1 MKRNYQKIDTII
13 QRIAWVAL
21 LACLA
26 FLLVCSLAACR
37 TAKISDVSSSME
49 SMEVDSCAVAKM
61 DSVGAVVH
69 KSEVNSSVR
78 IDSVKFVAVAF
89 DDDSVTSN
97 ISSNKVQPWQLANG
111 HILNTAVA
119 YGIHFDT
126 SSFDWSLKS
135 DSIAKSVSAM
145 NKNHK
150 ESAVQQQTKQ
160 SEPKDNKAGQI
171 ILLCFI
177 IVAFIAIARIFF
189 NADKL

>member
-1 MKRNYQKIDTII
+1 MKRNFQKIDTII

-37 TAKISDVSSSME
+37 TAKISDVSASME
-49 SMEVDSCAVAKM
+49 SMESDSCSVAKS
-61 DSVGAVVH
+61 DSVVSVVQ
-69 KSEVNSSVR
+69 KSQVNSSVR
-78 IDSVKFVAVAF
+78 IDSVRFMAVTF
-89 DDDSVTSN
+89 NGDSV
-97 ISSNKVQPWQLANG
+97 SSDKVPPWQLANG
-111 HILNTAVA
+111 RIINTAVA
-119 YGIHFDT
+119 YGIRLDK

-135 DSIAKSVSAM
+135 DSIAKSLSAM
-145 NKNHK
+145 NKSHK

-160 SEPKDNKAGQI
+160 SEPKDGNKAGLI

-177 IVAFIAIARIFF
+177 FVAFIAMARTFF

>member
-1 MKRNYQKIDTII
+1 MKRNYQKFDTII

-26 FLLVCSLAACR
+26 FLLFCSLAACR
-37 TAKISDVSSSME
+37 TAKISNVSSSME
-49 SMEVDSCAVAKM
+49 SIEVDSCAVAKS
-61 DSVGAVVH
+61 DSVGSVVH
-69 KSEVNSSVR
+69 KSEVSSSIR
-78 IDSVKFVAVAF
+78 IDSIRFVAVTV
-89 DDDSVTSN
+89 DDDSI
-97 ISSNKVQPWQLANG
+97 ISDKVPPWQLANG

-119 YGIHFDT
+119 YGIRLDK

-135 DSIAKSVSAM
+135 DSIAKCISAM
-145 NKNHK
+145 NKSHK
-150 ESAVQQQTKQ
+150 ESADQQQTKQ